1 MDDAIRL
8 LSRRDIAM
16 LMSPADYLAAVE
28 SGFRAA
34 NEGRASSPPPLHLAT
49 AGGGFHAK
57 GALIESVR
65 GAYAVLK
72 FNGNFPSNTDRA
84 TIQGLVLV
92 SDARTGSPLAI
103 MDSIEITLRRTAA
116 ASALAAR
123 HLARQDSR
131 SIAFCG
137 CGAQA
142 WAHLE
147 AFDDIFDLVDGAAW
161 DAAAGKAAAFAFRAR
176 ETFGV
181 ELRVVGSH
189 RQATLDADIVIT
201 STTASAPY
209 LDTGDVAAGAFV
221 AAVGADAPHKNEI
234 KPALMA
240 RANVYADVLEQCV
253 VMGDLHH
260 AIAAGALARE
270 DVRGD
275 LAALVSGHCPRRT
288 RADDIILFD
297 STGTAIEDAASAV
310 AILERASDNGVGRD
324 LRFCGV

>member
-1 MDDAIRL
+1 MDDAVRIL
-8 LSRRDIAM
+8 GQRDIVT

-28 SGFRAA
+28 NGFRAA
-34 NEGRASSPPPLHLAT
+34 NEGRASSPPPLHLA
-49 AGGGFHAK
+49 ANDGGFHAK
-57 GALIESVR
+57 GALIENAHGV
-65 GAYAVLK
+65 YAVLK
-72 FNGNFPSNTDRA
+72 FNGNFPGNVDRP
-84 TIQGLVLV
+84 TIQGVVLV

-103 MDSIEITLRRTAA
+103 MDSVEITLRRTAA

-123 HLARQDSR
+123 HLARQDSS

-147 AFDDIFDLVDGAAW
+147 AFADIFDLVEGAAW
-161 DAAAGKAAAFAFRAR
+161 DVDSGKAAAFAFRAR

-181 ELRVVGSH
+181 ELRAAHSL
-189 RQATLDADIVIT
+189 RQATLDADIIIT
-201 STTASAPY
+201 STTATVPF
-209 LDTGDVAAGAFV
+209 LDVEDVAAGAFI

-234 KPALMA
+234 APALMA
-240 RANVYADVLEQCV
+240 RALVYADVLAQCV

-275 LAALVSGHCPRRT
+275 LAALVSSHCAGRT
-288 RADDIILFD
+288 RAGDIILFD
-297 STGTAIEDAASAV
+297 STGTAIEDAASA
-310 AILERASDNGVGRD
+310 AMIFERALENGVGRD
-324 LRFCGV
+324 VQLAGS